1 MLRKIANS
9 FQYAF
14 IGIKLVWS
22 KEINFRIEIVFA
34 LLISMLSVV
43 FHISLIEFALIIL
56 VISFVITAE
65 IFNTAFEELCNKLH
79 PARDSYIAKIKDMS
93 AAAVLIASIGA
104 IIVGLFI
111 FIPHL

>member
-1 MLRKIANS
+1 MLKKITHS

-22 KEINFRIEIVFA
+22 KEINFRIEIILA
-34 LLISMLSVV
+34 LLVSMLGVL
-43 FHISLIEFALIIL
+43 FHLSTIEFAIIIL

-65 IFNTAFEELCNKLH
+65 IFNTAFEELCDKLH
-79 PARDSYIAKIKDMS
+79 PERDSYIAKIKDIS
-93 AAAVLIASIGA
+93 AAVVLVASIGA
-104 IIVGLFI
+104 FIVGLFI